1 MGLLNLSS
9 AKRESDGYFKKA
21 KDFAFLKTQAL
32 EENFLCVLA
41 RKFGGR
47 AIPNHLSPSGNRTDS
62 SELEIFQQEN
72 FAANADKFERARI
85 WRCRGQGVL
94 ECRRENDA

>member
-21 KDFAFLKTQAL
+21 KDFAFLKTPAL

-47 AIPNHLSPSGNRTDS
+47 AIPNHLSPSGIGRKNLLT
-62 SELEIFQQEN
+62 LFFKYIN
-72 FAANADKFERARI
+72 N
-85 WRCRGQGVL
+85 
-94 ECRRENDA
+94 